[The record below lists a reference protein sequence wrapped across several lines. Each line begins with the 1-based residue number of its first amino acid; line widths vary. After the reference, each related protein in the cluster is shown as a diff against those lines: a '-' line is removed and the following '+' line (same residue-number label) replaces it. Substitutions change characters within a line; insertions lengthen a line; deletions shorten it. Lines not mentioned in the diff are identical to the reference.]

1 MNTNTNIM
9 REKIEYSN
17 TLSNK
22 IDFNNIYNSSNKI
35 IKKLIIFNNEN
46 TIPKGK
52 KIKEFEIKIKNK
64 EINNSILKR
73 QKSNNIFEINK
84 IQNLKNTNHNEPY
97 LKPKL
102 ERKNKNSFSLKNKKQ
117 NNNDMNDEIK
127 NIYLNFFQV
136 YYDEN
141 GKKIK
146 IIKNKSNYKENKSKE
161 IILTQNNKESNNEIK
176 NKRKN
181 NNLKKNY
188 ATEFL
193 NFSKNNNIKEN
204 RFETKF
210 FRSETPSQSTTN
222 ENTSYAKSVKT
233 NNKKEII
240 ENKINNKIINI
251 KNEREI
257 HLIGKKEKNSI
268 HYDNLPKFLKRRKNQ
283 KKNGKYNK
291 KNYDN
296 QKKKNIVKL
305 SFFDESNNKLSKIN
319 NEQNQGLLINKLKN
333 KIIEINLSNS
343 KKNKKENSKTNKIN
357 YFHND
362 ISNLTLNMTF
372 EQKNITNTI
381 NSENTNIRNIYISS
395 FKKNNTTK
403 NLRNN
408 NSFCL
413 NTFERI
419 FKKINPRH
427 SIGIHGNHILVNFL
441 NGYRNI
447 NRNKSLGYKKLTN
460 YKIKIDSQE
469 SSIKK
474 EFNLSFNNNNIIRNN
489 NSFFSNN
496 YNDKE
501 NEINILNKT
510 KEILKIKEDIMNDN
524 QSRKVFL
531 DCFPKP
537 IFGFKIN
544 TLVKRNMKNSGIM
557 INIPNTEY
565 YTNYRALNKKKITN
579 NKNTNFSQIM
589 KNKRPC
595 SLYINKKLIGKN
607 EKEKKAINS
616 NNYFSL
622 NDNYNN
628 AIDKYSHLNMNINNI
643 YQNKN
648 KIEHNFYYK
657 KIDKK
662 IQGGMKINNSD
673 EDSSEQENIKRNLY
687 DKKFINLNQNS
698 SSQQLI
704 NKRIKKNNIL
714 KFNRNII

>member
-52 KIKEFEIKIKNK
+52 KIKEIKIKNK

-84 IQNLKNTNHNEPY
+84 IQNLKNINHNEPY

-102 ERKNKNSFSLKNKKQ
+102 ERKNKNSFSMKNKKQ

-188 ATEFL
+188 TTTELL

-240 ENKINNKIINI
+240 ENKINNKEINI

-257 HLIGKKEKNSI
+257 HLIGKNEKNSI

-283 KKNGKYNK
+283 KKNGK
-291 KNYDN
+291 
-296 QKKKNIVKL
+296 
-305 SFFDESNNKLSKIN
+305 
-319 NEQNQGLLINKLKN
+319 
-333 KIIEINLSNS
+333 
-343 KKNKKENSKTNKIN
+343 
-357 YFHND
+357 
-362 ISNLTLNMTF
+362 
-372 EQKNITNTI
+372 TI
-381 NSENTNIRNIYISS
+381 
-395 FKKNNTTK
+395 
-403 NLRNN
+403 
-408 NSFCL
+408 
-413 NTFERI
+413 
-419 FKKINPRH
+419 
-427 SIGIHGNHILVNFL
+427 
-441 NGYRNI
+441 
-447 NRNKSLGYKKLTN
+447 
-460 YKIKIDSQE
+460 
-469 SSIKK
+469 
-474 EFNLSFNNNNIIRNN
+474 
-489 NSFFSNN
+489 
-496 YNDKE
+496 
-501 NEINILNKT
+501 
-510 KEILKIKEDIMNDN
+510 
-524 QSRKVFL
+524 RK
-531 DCFPKP
+531 
-537 IFGFKIN
+537 
-544 TLVKRNMKNSGIM
+544 IM
-557 INIPNTEY
+557 IIK
-565 YTNYRALNKKKITN
+565 KKKILLN
-579 NKNTNFSQIM
+579 CLFLMNQI
-589 KNKRPC
+589 
-595 SLYINKKLIGKN
+595 IN
-607 EKEKKAINS
+607 
-616 NNYFSL
+616 
-622 NDNYNN
+622 
-628 AIDKYSHLNMNINNI
+628 
-643 YQNKN
+643 
-648 KIEHNFYYK
+648 
-657 KIDKK
+657 
-662 IQGGMKINNSD
+662 
-673 EDSSEQENIKRNLY
+673 
-687 DKKFINLNQNS
+687 
-698 SSQQLI
+698 
-704 NKRIKKNNIL
+704 
-714 KFNRNII
+714 